1 MWDYMQKVWKMFKN
15 TKIKESSEEN
25 TLIYLVWFMYDHFVL
40 YLFIECLLHVHIL
53 YLILENGEAILSKLI
68 KSCPEKTYI
77 LA

>member
-1 MWDYMQKVWKMFKN
+1 
-15 TKIKESSEEN
+15 
-25 TLIYLVWFMYDHFVL
+25 MYDHFVL

-53 YLILENGEAILSKLI
+53 YLILETGEAILSKLI